1 MSSAIIYESLLLSDI
16 GLYDLEKKSM
26 GVSAKKKKKAICF
39 QTVSYKSFLN

>member
-26 GVSAKKKKKAICF
+26 GVSAKKKKKQYVF
-39 QTVSYKSFLN
+39 KQ

>member
-26 GVSAKKKKKAICF
+26 GVSAKKKKKQYVFKQWVINL
-39 QTVSYKSFLN
+39 S